1 MHAGLVKAGGWLM
14 PGPEI
19 VGPDGRLLSP
29 EEIRERFSLPE
40 VPTHVVD
47 VEPGRAVRAWVSR
60 AAGRSPEAGGFEGH
74 WGRGGGEQWRM
85 EVDVRT
91 KAGRREVE
99 GWLKN
104 PRRLEGE

>member
-1 MHAGLVKAGGWLM
+1 MERREPDRRGRRGAAPCVFGGWR
-14 PGPEI
+14 I
-19 VGPDGRLLSP
+19 VSR
-29 EEIRERFSLPE
+29 
-40 VPTHVVD
+40 HVGG
-47 VEPGRAVRAWVSR
+47 VEPGRPVRTWVSR

-74 WGRGGGEQWRM
+74 WGRGGGQQWRM